1 MDINKLNAPLHIRCP
16 KCKAELEY
24 NPRRVKDRLENMKT
38 TAASIQ
44 SQLPQIKDKR
54 ERKKKMKE
62 LDGIKWYMKLLK
74 EDNNMIST
82 LLKEETDRI
91 MRGKIREMIGDETW
105 IRLHQEAEEQAIE
118 ENVFH
123 TYELAIQKYS
133 NIMDFCQK
141 EDGKEES
148 NDKV

>member
-24 NPRRVKDRLENMKT
+24 SPRRVKDRLDNMKI
-38 TAASIQ
+38 AVASIQ
-44 SQLPQIKDKR
+44 SQLPSIKDKG
-54 ERKKKMKE
+54 ERKKKLKE
-62 LDGIKWYMKLLK
+62 LEQIQWYVKLLK

-91 MRGKIREMIGDETW
+91 MRGKIRELIGDEEW
-105 IRLHQEAEEQAIE
+105 MRILHESEEQAIE

-133 NIMDFCQK
+133 NIPDNMC
-141 EDGKEES
+141 
-148 NDKV
+148 

>member
-1 MDINKLNAPLHIRCP
+1 MDINRLNAPLHIRCP

-24 NPRRVKDRLENMKT
+24 SPRRVKDRLDNIKI
-38 TAASIQ
+38 AVASIQ
-44 SQLPQIKDKR
+44 SQLPSLKGRAKALKIKEMEQLKFQ
-54 ERKKKMKE
+54 
-62 LDGIKWYMKLLK
+62 MKLLK

-91 MRGKIREMIGDETW
+91 MRVKIRELIGNDEW
-105 IRLHQEAEEQAIE
+105 MRILHEAEEQALE

-133 NIMDFCQK
+133 NIPDNVQ
-141 EDGKEES
+141 
-148 NDKV
+148 